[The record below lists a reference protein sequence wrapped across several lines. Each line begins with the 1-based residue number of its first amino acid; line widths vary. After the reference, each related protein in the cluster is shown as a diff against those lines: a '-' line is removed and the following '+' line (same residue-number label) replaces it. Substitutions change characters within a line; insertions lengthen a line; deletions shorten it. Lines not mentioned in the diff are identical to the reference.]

1 MLLIQ
6 SLMLLLSCTAAL
18 VQVSIAGP
26 RRHHRGNRTPTI
38 EERQSANTPYAIT
51 GVQTGQAL
59 PRLEIR
65 DLQNNYPDQFNV
77 LILAWRSM
85 QAMDQ
90 SDFLSYFGIA
100 GTHLPGRGNVDLKR
114 HPRGSR
120 KRMEWRRGTGN

>member
-1 MLLIQ
+1 MLLMQ
-6 SLMLLLSCTAAL
+6 SLLLFLACAAA
-18 VQVSIAGP
+18 VIEASVSRSRPLG
-26 RRHHRGNRTPTI
+26 RSHRTPTI
-38 EERQSANTPYAIT
+38 KERQNTNAPYAIT

-77 LILAWRSM
+77 LILAWQSM

-100 GTHLPGRGNVDLKR
+100 GTSPQ
-114 HPRGSR
+114 
-120 KRMEWRRGTGN
+120 

>member
-1 MLLIQ
+1 MLLIR
-6 SLMLLLSCTAAL
+6 SLLLLLTCTAAVIEASVARSRPL
-18 VQVSIAGP
+18 G
-26 RRHHRGNRTPTI
+26 RGHRTPTI
-38 EERQSANTPYAIT
+38 KERQNADTPYAIT

-77 LILAWRSM
+77 LVLAWQSM

-100 GTHLPGRGNVDLKR
+100 GTSLQ
-114 HPRGSR
+114 
-120 KRMEWRRGTGN
+120 